1 MKKYTY
7 KQEGKNDYSITETS
21 TGQVIINLESYE
33 SAKSLAGRL
42 NGGQGFAGLRRGARR
57 RERADAA

>member
-7 KQEGKNDYSITETS
+7 KQEDKNDYSITETG

-42 NGGQGFAGLRRGARR
+42 NSGQGFAGWTPGFFLKTLKVS
-57 RERADAA
+57 